1 MAGSQAAWGI
11 DVGVSSL
18 KAIKLRRDGD
28 RVQVEAFEVL
38 EHDKF
43 LTEPDVDRDALIRA
57 TLQKFMTKHSVR
69 RDLVFIGVPGSST
82 FARFVKLPPVETK
95 KIPEIVR
102 FEAIQQI
109 PFPLEQVN
117 WDYHTFQHPDSP
129 DVEVGIF
136 AMKKELVAHVMSNF
150 RAVNMMVH
158 GVQMSPLAVYNA
170 AAYDEMTEDKGTVI
184 IDMGAEHTDIVIM
197 DQGRVWLRSISTG
210 GNHFTD
216 ALAKSFKQQFGKA
229 EQLKKTAATSK
240 YQKQIYQAMRPIFA
254 DLVAEIQRSLGAYN
268 SSHRDSRLERIVCMG
283 NPFKLP
289 NLQKYLQQ
297 ELKMEV
303 CRLESFK
310 KATVEKAAA
319 FSENI
324 LSMSAAYGLAVQALD
339 LAAIDTNLLP
349 VEIARAMMWKKKQPW
364 FIGATALLA
373 VGALAM
379 AGQWWTANSSYKNAT
394 ANKALYDQNVVKA
407 NDFNQLVRE
416 WDQVSGNYGQ
426 AQKQVE
432 DQFALLQARRVWPG
446 ITADIF
452 SALEKISP
460 NAEAQKPQ
468 GPLMVIT
475 SMTSEYS
482 SALGAALPVQSNPDS
497 GGAGG
502 GAGGLPPGMGAPA
515 TPTPPATQPTDTDH
529 GFLISISGYTRT
541 GNYKIITDWHGLI
554 LAKAQPTDKKDYFY
568 KAMPNQ
574 KYTLEGHQIQT
585 RIAAPGL
592 GGGMG
597 GGAVPV
603 AGAGATSA
611 QAGEQPW
618 VSAKPANGPYWEEF
632 FEDVTGIIPAPKGQG
647 PVPGAAAQEGPV
659 EYVITQPLDLVA
671 TRAQK
676 TAAGK
681 PVPVYMAPNSTQ
693 MPNRFVFTLR
703 FKVFI
708 KTDIR

>member
-1 MAGSQAAWGI
+1 MAGNQAAWGI

-18 KAIKLRRDGD
+18 KAIKLRRDAD
-28 RVQVEAFEVL
+28 RVLVEAFEVL

-43 LTEPDVDRDALIRA
+43 LSEPDVDRDALIRS
-57 TLQKFMTKHSVR
+57 TLQKFLNKHSVH

-109 PFPLEQVN
+109 PFPLDQVN
-117 WDYHTFQHPDSP
+117 WDFHTFQHPDSP

-150 RAVNMMVH
+150 RAVDMMVH

-170 AAYDEMTEDKGTVI
+170 AAYDEMTAEKGTVI

-216 ALAKSFKQQFGKA
+216 ALAKSFKQQFAKA

-303 CRLESFK
+303 TRLDGFR
-310 KATVEKAAA
+310 KAAVEKAAA

-324 LSMSAAYGLAVQALD
+324 LSMSTAYGLAVQALGMG
-339 LAAIDTNLLP
+339 AIDTNLLP
-349 VEIARAMMWKKKQPW
+349 TEIARSMMWKKKQPW
-364 FIGATALLA
+364 FIAASALVAL
-373 VGALAM
+373 GGLAM
-379 AGQWWTANSSYKNAT
+379 AGQWWKARSDFVNSQNGDLYRQNAASMAEDTALVKRWE
-394 ANKALYDQNVVKA
+394 NVTG
-407 NDFNQLVRE
+407 DFNQA
-416 WDQVSGNYGQ
+416 DQQ
-426 AQKQVE
+426 ANAQLT
-432 DQFALLQARRVWPG
+432 LLSARKVWPG
-446 ITADIF
+446 IMADILT
-452 SALEKISP
+452 ALPPTQQSP
-460 NAEAQKPQ
+460 
-468 GPLMVIT
+468 LIVLTDIT
-475 SMTSEYS
+475 SDYYNQLGQLKIT
-482 SALGAALPVQSNPDS
+482 GAAGGAA

-502 GAGGLPPGMGAPA
+502 AAAPA
-515 TPTPPATQPTDTDH
+515 IAPTTGPASAPAPTAPSDH
-529 GFLISISGYTRT
+529 GFLVTISGYTRT
-541 GNYKIITDWHGLI
+541 GDGNTIYDFQKRLLSKAPREGPATDNRGYYFDATAEPSGHKI
-554 LAKAQPTDKKDYFY
+554 P
-568 KAMPNQ
+568 P
-574 KYTLEGHQIQT
+574 
-585 RIAAPGL
+585 R
-592 GGGMG
+592 MG
-597 GGAVPV
+597 GFGAGGFGGPV
-603 AGAGATSA
+603 RVEAGAGAGPN
-611 QAGEQPW
+611 QAGNQPW
-618 VSAKPANGPYWEEF
+618 GAKSGSDPFWDVF
-632 FEDVTGIIPAPKGQG
+632 FTDITGIQPPTTMTGISSGG
-647 PVPGAAAQEGPV
+647 GG
-659 EYVITQPLDLVA
+659 YVIPQPIDLVD
-671 TRAQK
+671 TRWTNPPK
-676 TAAGK
+676 TQTMEGR
-681 PVPVYMAPNSTQ
+681 Y
-693 MPNRFVFTLR
+693 VFTLR

-708 KTDIR
+708 KNTIR